1 MLNLYLLT
9 QDVNCDY
16 DTYDSCIVAAESED
30 EAKLIHPRSYIW
42 TSVGWTY
49 HTSKTYDCS
58 WSNTP
63 DQVTVTLI
71 GTAAND
77 VKKGVVIASFNAG

>member
-1 MLNLYLLT
+1 MLNLYL
-9 QDVNCDY
+9 DVNCDY
-16 DTYDSCIVAAESED
+16 DTYDAAIVAAESED

-42 TSVGWTY
+42 VDDVGWTY
-49 HTSKTYDCS
+49 STSGKVISFC

-71 GTAAND
+71 GTAAD
-77 VKKGVVIASFNAG
+77 EVKKGVVIASFNAG